1 MPMRVYLI
9 AIFIV
14 FTFFLNE
21 LQAQTY
27 VFGQLT
33 GSPNMVTTGWNLT
46 GNAHIGDTPGDVDNF
61 SNEMILTNIS
71 TTQSGGVFYNTPINL
86 SVCQKWT
93 VEFEYRIWGGNA
105 ADGLAF
111 CFINTPPT
119 GFVPGGGIG
128 IPGTANGLKVVI
140 DTYDNCSQGGT
151 NPELQIFNGV
161 GYNECLPA
169 TPKIQNSG
177 GSLNYLR
184 NANYQPVKITYNN
197 GLITLFVNNVQMLS
211 TNFPIGFTG
220 YMGFTA
226 STGALYDLHS
236 IRNVVIYT
244 DQAQSNAGI
253 DVSTCSNEAV
263 SIGDA
268 PNTANVYSWTPSIGL
283 SSATVANPTVT
294 LPNTTGASY
303 TQTYTVTTTLAS
315 APGLCPTTDQ
325 ISVTIHPQF
334 SSTVNQTSCSGQYL
348 FNGQN
353 LTQSGTYIDT
363 LNTIHGCD
371 SILTLNL
378 TIGAAPIVNAGQ
390 DLTLCS
396 SEFGTIGLGT
406 QPGLNYSWSPANG
419 LSATNVS
426 NPSVQLSNLNTGW
439 PIVQTYTLTV
449 TDNTSPMGCSATDQV
464 DVTILPAYQ
473 TTIQDTL
480 CNGGPFIYNGQSYSQ
495 TGIYVDSSQTLSGC
509 DSITTIQLV
518 ISQEPVF
525 AINDTLLCIGEQIN
539 IVPQSTFSNI
549 TYGWLAQ
556 NAATPVLAPNLQLSP
571 TQTVSYMVT
580 AIDPFLCS
588 YTDNFTLTVAPLPSM
603 NLNTNQT
610 VMCAYDTLQL
620 SASGASTYQWT
631 APISI
636 LNGNPNQTITAPVS
650 GTYQVLGTSNFGCQ
664 DSLALAITVNPVPQ
678 LQITPDLGICPG
690 FAANIAVSGALN
702 YLWDNTALSGSGGAV
717 TPSQTTT
724 YQVLGSNLYNCLDTA
739 ATTVTVY
746 PQPSANF
753 LASPLILTNDNP
765 TVSFTSAALNAA
777 TAIWD
782 FGDGTTLESSQNQ
795 FDYTYPFVEDQTYT
809 VTLSVQS
816 AEGCTAQSQ
825 VQIQIKGGIIY
836 YIPNTFTPDGDALN
850 NIFTP
855 VFTSGF
861 DPQSYHLT
869 IFNRWGEVIFESYDP
884 KGGWDGKI
892 DIYDAP
898 EGTYIYAIDFKTVNT
913 DEILKVTGH
922 VLLIR

>member
-1 MPMRVYLI
+1 MRVYLF
-9 AIFIV
+9 AIFIG

-197 GLITLFVNNVQMLS
+197 GLITVFVNNIQMLT

-226 STGALYDLHS
+226 STGALYDQHS
-236 IRNVVIYT
+236 IRNVIIYT

-263 SIGDA
+263 SIGAA
-268 PNTANVYSWTPSIGL
+268 PNTANVYSWSPPIGL
-283 SSATVANPTVT
+283 SSTTAANPTVT
-294 LPNTTGASY
+294 LSNTTGAPI
-303 TQTYTVTTTLAS
+303 TQTYTVTTSLAS

-325 ISVTIHPQF
+325 IVVTIQPEY
-334 SSTVNQTSCSGQYL
+334 TVSNNVNSCSGLYV
-348 FNGQN
+348 FNGQT
-353 LTQSGTYIDT
+353 LTQSGVYNDT

-371 SILTLNL
+371 SIVTLNL
-378 TIGAAPIVNAGQ
+378 TIGTTPLANAGQ
-390 DLTLCS
+390 NITLCS
-396 SEFGTIGLGT
+396 SEIGTIGLGT

-495 TGIYVDSSQTLSGC
+495 TGIYVDSSQTVSGC

-556 NAATPVLAPNLQLSP
+556 NATNPVVAPNLLLSP

-580 AIDPFLCS
+580 AIDPFLCN

-603 NLNTNQT
+603 NLSTNQT

-702 YLWDNTALSGSGGAV
+702 YLWDNTALSGSGGMV

-724 YQVLGSNLYNCLDTA
+724 YQVLGSNVYNCLDTA

-777 TAIWD
+777 TAVWD
-782 FGDGTTLESSQNQ
+782 FGDGNTLESSQNQ

-836 YIPNTFTPDGDALN
+836 YVPNTFTPDGDALN

-898 EGTYIYAIDFKTVNT
+898 DGTYTYAIDFKTVST
-913 DEILKVTGH
+913 DEILRVTGH
-922 VLLIR
+922 VLLMR